1 MQHVC
6 VSVSG
11 SRLRLRLRPR
21 HGLARMLMS
30 SDHRSWLADLMDVLT
45 FLAAVVA
52 GAIVAG
58 AAAAAT
64 AAAVVVA
71 SLPAPVQV

>member
-1 MQHVC
+1 
-6 VSVSG
+6 
-11 SRLRLRLRPR
+11 
-21 HGLARMLMS
+21 MLMS